1 MIDALR
7 GDIVTIA
14 DRTGDYTGKPR
25 PAVILQSNDFP
36 HTGSVVVCLLTTR
49 EEDAPLLR
57 LRVEPS
63 PLLPLQAASW
73 IMVDKVTAVM
83 RAKIGVRIGRIAAE
97 DMARLERAIVVFLGI
112 G

>member
-1 MIDALR
+1 MSEASR
-7 GDIVTIA
+7 GDVVAIA
-14 DRTGDYTGKPR
+14 GRAGDYTGKPR

-57 LRVEPS
+57 LWIEPS
-63 PLLPLQAASW
+63 PVLPLQAVSW
-73 IMVDKVTAVM
+73 IMVDKVTAVA
-83 RAKIGVRIGRIAAE
+83 RAKVGARIGRIAAE